1 MTYTSITS
9 STQVSSLPDILNGVT
24 TRTVLGQISTG
35 PATSATFGVTCGLYA
50 AEFGLND
57 NATLLFPIPLRVDNA
72 VAPTLRLWTAPCA
85 SEASKEVEFTLASD
99 QATASN
105 SPVAGTGGDTWTTAD
120 LALSGT
126 LGTIEQHDTT
136 LGTAIWESATAGLIA
151 AKLTRT
157 AITDGTELTADCAV
171 LAAALVYTIER

>member
-1 MTYTSITS
+1 
-9 STQVSSLPDILNGVT
+9 VRERGVE
-24 TRTVLGQISTG
+24 GG
-35 PATSATFGVTCGLYA
+35 GVH
-50 AEFGLND
+50 
-57 NATLLFPIPLRVDNA
+57 
-72 VAPTLRLWTAPCA
+72 
-85 SEASKEVEFTLASD
+85 ASD

-126 LGTIEQHDTT
+126 LGTIEQHDTA

-171 LAAALVYTIER
+171 LAAALVYSIER